1 MTPGNRDEDRVR
13 KKERHS
19 AKEGLWNEAGKGQAT
34 PRKQEARL
42 ARNTK
47 REFIRGFLNTMAGK
61 MGSNLGLPHAHLV
74 LKCRNQGPGV
84 AQKGHRKR
92 RTSF

>member
-1 MTPGNRDEDRVR
+1 MRWGRGRSLQESR
-13 KKERHS
+13 
-19 AKEGLWNEAGKGQAT
+19 
-34 PRKQEARL
+34 EARL

-61 MGSNLGLPHAHLV
+61 MGNNLGLPHAHIV

-84 AQKGHRKR
+84 AQKGHMKG
-92 RTSF
+92 RTPF